1 MGKSEQMA
9 WQKQII
15 REEYIEKGAVND
27 RTYQILGAWKRKR
40 PVNVGSIQGSVITK
54 AQGTRNRCSDGI

>member
-1 MGKSEQMA
+1 MEQIA
-9 WQKQII
+9 WQKQVI

-40 PVNVGSIQGSVITK
+40 TVNVGSIQGSVITK
-54 AQGTRNRCSDGI
+54 AQGTRDRRTDSI